1 MAFASNYNCAK
12 LFQISLSF
20 MEKQGF
26 LVLNFLKVYQD
37 KNRAEV
43 KSQTNL

>member
-1 MAFASNYNCAK
+1 
-12 LFQISLSF
+12 

-43 KSQTNL
+43 KSQTKKI